1 MARTKGFDP
10 DAVLDLAVEVFRER
24 GYAAT
29 SVDDLLARLK
39 IKRQSLYDTFGDKHA
54 LFLAALERYDRR
66 LGEEVIAVLEG
77 DGPGLRAIERVF
89 DSVIGARVGRG
100 SDAWRPGCLM
110 VNTAV
115 ELAGR
120 DPRAADR
127 MARSADRT
135 EQAFLAALER
145 SLARGELSARPR
157 DLRPLARYLANS
169 LRGLQV
175 TARMGADA
183 EELRDVIGVT
193 LAALR

>member
-1 MARTKGFDP
+1 
-10 DAVLDLAVEVFRER
+10 
-24 GYAAT
+24 
-29 SVDDLLARLK
+29 
-39 IKRQSLYDTFGDKHA
+39 
-54 LFLAALERYDRR
+54 
-66 LGEEVIAVLEG
+66 
-77 DGPGLRAIERVF
+77 
-89 DSVIGARVGRG
+89 
-100 SDAWRPGCLM
+100 M

-120 DPRAADR
+120 DARAADR
-127 MARSADRT
+127 VARSAERT

-145 SLARGELSARPR
+145 SRARGELSARHR